1 MFTLLRSKIGKRP
14 PPSSTPGTEEVTGL
28 FPPRSA
34 ASLLGEPHRQKL
46 LERIWQ
52 LTAVSRQQYATLYR
66 ARWSDTPNGYRLFQP
81 RKATTT
87 PTLAGCWITDWR

>member
-66 ARWSDTPNGYRLFQP
+66 APLERY
-81 RKATTT
+81 A
-87 PTLAGCWITDWR
+87 